1 MNSAYWLLL
10 ILIHAAQIVGAVGL
24 VWLIARVFRKRSR
37 VVWCLWFV
45 VLIKCVTPPVVG
57 SSWSLF
63 SIIRG
68 PWMSRTVELEPAMGL
83 EEVDPAALGQA
94 ISDILNGVESRVTE
108 EQLGAAFE
116 ELGAK
121 MEAKQ
126 AAAQAEA
133 EAAAKARAQEG
144 LDFLAKNKSAE
155 GVTTTE
161 SGLQY
166 KIEVAGEG
174 DSPTA
179 ADTVSVHY
187 EGRLLNGKVFDS
199 SYDRGAPASF
209 GVSQVIPGWT
219 EALQL
224 MKPGAKWEVWIPS
237 EIAYGARGAGADI
250 GPNEV
255 LNFTIELL
263 EVSEK

>member
-1 MNSAYWLLL
+1 M
-10 ILIHAAQIVGAVGL
+10 
-24 VWLIARVFRKRSR
+24 
-37 VVWCLWFV
+37 
-45 VLIKCVTPPVVG
+45 
-57 SSWSLF
+57 
-63 SIIRG
+63 
-68 PWMSRTVELEPAMGL
+68 
-83 EEVDPAALGQA
+83 
-94 ISDILNGVESRVTE
+94 LNGIESRVTE

-126 AAAQAEA
+126 AAARAEA

-144 LDFLAKNKSAE
+144 LDFLEQNKSAE

-166 KIEVAGEG
+166 KIETAGEG
-174 DSPTA
+174 GSPTA

-237 EIAYGARGAGADI
+237 EIAYGSRGAGADI

-263 EVSEK
+263 EVVGK

>member
-1 MNSAYWLLL
+1 MKSLVKTGLLATSL
-10 ILIHAAQIVGAVGL
+10 LVATPLMAQEVAPLDTPKQHASYGIGINMGQSLLQQGL
-24 VWLIARVFRKRSR
+24 
-37 VVWCLWFV
+37 
-45 VLIKCVTPPVVG
+45 T
-57 SSWSLF
+57 
-63 SIIRG
+63 
-68 PWMSRTVELEPAMGL
+68 L

-94 ISDILNGVESRVTE
+94 ITDILNGVESRVTE